1 MFWATVAVMLAAGGA
16 TLQWLGPPMPAI
28 APPPGAR
35 PMQPLPSAVVA
46 QVATIP
52 PPNDDLLGP
61 PVPPIP
67 ALAGILVP
75 RVAEDRRTWPAAYY
89 AAPFNAA
96 DKMPRIALAVS
107 GAGLDENLTLQ
118 LLRDVPGAVDI
129 VFSAYM
135 PPERADTMAQAARE
149 AGHEC
154 LLSIPMEPTGAPMVD
169 EGPRQ
174 LIAGMNSD
182 QYRENLF
189 WSLSRLGGCVG
200 ASGAADNGMR
210 GDRFVTDPD
219 FAGMLAE
226 ITSRGLLYLDP
237 ATHAPVLSRALPEP
251 GHIDFVRA
259 ADAIIDAAQNGEP
272 LRDEDIRQNLTALE
286 KRASLER
293 PPIGIAINLN
303 PRLVGI
309 LHDWAK
315 GLPSRGVALV
325 PVSATPP
332 MPPPAALNHDPNQ
345 AKP

>member
-154 LLSIPMEPTGAPMVD
+154 LL
-169 EGPRQ
+169 
-174 LIAGMNSD
+174 
-182 QYRENLF
+182 

-332 MPPPAALNHDPNQ
+332 MPPPAALNLDPNQ